1 MGIECGDRGK
11 RVLHLLVI
19 VDPRVVWMEER
30 IRSSEMQDI
39 TEFYVE
45 VSNLTSLPVRHHSI
59 INVDVSF

>member
-30 IRSSEMQDI
+30 IRNSEMQDI